1 MAYLPVYREKCTT
14 LTLSENNLWFYKRK
28 RENLAIRA
36 YPQSGQLGD
45 WGLSGDQYHF
55 YTVFSTGTICN
66 TVPVSDRGKRVQM
79 IKMLCLTVLPILALW
94 SYCVYQLTDIIAT
107 KTDNEKVTFHQ
118 NKFSPDVLNNNKYD
132 CEIDSK

>member
-1 MAYLPVYREKCTT
+1 
-14 LTLSENNLWFYKRK
+14 
-28 RENLAIRA
+28 
-36 YPQSGQLGD
+36 
-45 WGLSGDQYHF
+45 
-55 YTVFSTGTICN
+55 
-66 TVPVSDRGKRVQM
+66 M

-132 CEIDSK
+132 CEIVTQTQNDKLNLILGIFFSRLGNL